1 MDGSSA
7 AGRPH
12 LMNVRCSVTVCAQFT
27 GLTALGVAAPP
38 VHATLPQAERSACPD
53 SRAALWST
61 RPLVLLSLSAPLTVS
76 APLFAYRRVYVFSC
90 LYTNRTPRVALGP
103 LRCIMG
109 RIAYSILCECAPE
122 WLGGCVVEAAPC
134 TLTNLCRCCSM
145 LVGSGRCLSVCFT
158 GLGCTV
164 VKGPLGSRFMV
175 KAGVSTGLL
184 ALPKAVVPSSVIFEI
199 EQCGAGG
206 TASLAVTQSCMY
218 LHRNYTGR
226 DQFHDDQ
233 IMDLAARSRR
243 ASKPPALA
251 RSASARGRPPA

>member
-7 AGRPH
+7 ASRPH

-109 RIAYSILCECAPE
+109 RIAYSILCECATE
-122 WLGGCVVEAAPC
+122 WLRGCWWKLLPVMS
-134 TLTNLCRCCSM
+134 LTNLCRCCSM

-164 VKGPLGSRFMV
+164 VGKVVVSSRFMV
-175 KAGVSTGLL
+175 RAGVSTGL
-184 ALPKAVVPSSVIFEI
+184 
-199 EQCGAGG
+199 
-206 TASLAVTQSCMY
+206 
-218 LHRNYTGR
+218 
-226 DQFHDDQ
+226 
-233 IMDLAARSRR
+233 
-243 ASKPPALA
+243 
-251 RSASARGRPPA
+251 